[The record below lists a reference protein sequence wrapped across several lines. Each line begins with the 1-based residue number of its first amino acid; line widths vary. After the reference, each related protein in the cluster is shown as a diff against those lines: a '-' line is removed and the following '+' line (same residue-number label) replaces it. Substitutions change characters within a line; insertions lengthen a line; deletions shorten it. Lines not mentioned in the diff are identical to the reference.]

1 MAELGAHLISNN
13 LEKPSIFELVAA
25 NSLDSTFYPALK
37 RIANYLATT
46 APDKLSFLVKYY
58 DELFLLLNGAVQTYY
73 LRHFGSSLSESFYGL
88 KRYSL
93 ETNKFNRK
101 EFMLSWLMLIVIPYL
116 SRKLEARMNKLK
128 DQLQDD
134 YHQQEKYQLLIVY
147 TYRTLKGCYELSK
160 VVKYIS
166 YLAGLSS
173 THSVQLKLFGM
184 GLKHADIEEESF
196 KWSDVFSG
204 KINLSSVLS
213 TLTFRGLE
221 LAGFFLQ
228 FAQWWNS
235 EASQKAITN
244 LPTPEAPSKETNASK
259 YLSICSICF
268 QSFMIPTVLSISGYV
283 FCFKCITKHLNK
295 NQYCPVTNYPATID
309 DLVRIYDN

>member
-1 MAELGAHLISNN
+1 M
-13 LEKPSIFELVAA
+13 
-25 NSLDSTFYPALK
+25 
-37 RIANYLATT
+37 
-46 APDKLSFLVKYY
+46 SFLVKYY

-93 ETNKFNRK
+93 KTNNFNRK

-116 SRKLEARMNKLK
+116 SRKLEARMTKLK

-134 YHQQEKYQLLIVY
+134 YHQQNKYHLMMVY

-173 THSVQLKLFGM
+173 THSVQLKLFGL

-196 KWSDVFSG
+196 KWGEIFSG
-204 KINLSSVLS
+204 KV
-213 TLTFRGLE
+213 
-221 LAGFFLQ
+221 
-228 FAQWWNS
+228 
-235 EASQKAITN
+235 K
-244 LPTPEAPSKETNASK
+244 
-259 YLSICSICF
+259 
-268 QSFMIPTVLSISGYV
+268 
-283 FCFKCITKHLNK
+283 
-295 NQYCPVTNYPATID
+295 
-309 DLVRIYDN
+309 